1 LSPGIYYVL
10 VTDNNGCIANDTVT
24 LTPGLEIYAN
34 AGPEDTLVCF
44 GDSLILTGN
53 TFGAINPS
61 VSWNLLR
68 NVISSDSTLGYSFD
82 DSSTFI
88 YDFEFVVTE
97 QNCIVKDSI
106 KVTVAPLPILD
117 AGIDIAIGPGLPFT
131 LGGSP
136 TGPVNSSY
144 LWTPLTN
151 FYNEADSVNAN
162 PEIEVNSSE
171 VYVVFVSDSNG
182 CKNNDTIKVDLVP
195 EIEIP
200 SAFSPNN
207 DGINDSWIIEI
218 SEIYTNITL
227 RVYNRWGTLVYENL
241 NNVNGDY
248 WTGNGKN
255 SKPLPVGTYYFIL
268 EYDGTDGQK
277 NNLTGPITIIR

>member
-1 LSPGIYYVL
+1 M
-10 VTDNNGCIANDTVT
+10 
-24 LTPGLEIYAN
+24 
-34 AGPEDTLVCF
+34 
-44 GDSLILTGN
+44 
-53 TFGAINPS
+53 
-61 VSWNLLR
+61 
-68 NVISSDSTLGYSFD
+68 
-82 DSSTFI
+82 
-88 YDFEFVVTE
+88 
-97 QNCIVKDSI
+97 
-106 KVTVAPLPILD
+106 
-117 AGIDIAIGPGLPFT
+117 
-131 LGGSP
+131 
-136 TGPVNSSY
+136 
-144 LWTPLTN
+144 
-151 FYNEADSVNAN
+151 NAN

-218 SEIYTNITL
+218 SELYTNITL

-255 SKPLPVGTYYFIL
+255 SKPLPVGTYYFII
-268 EYDGTDGQK
+268 EYDGTDGRE